1 MGDSAAAE
9 QSSCAH
15 AACVSDLTLATWE
28 TARTYLRI
36 ILSDSMKSGTDSVP
50 LSNIKRIFRSQF
62 STELSETSLGHSKL
76 SELLQ
81 DAKLSD
87 ICTVRLLEQGYFVV
101 PQFSLTENT
110 SADATATRWSDF
122 AYTPSL
128 MDMTS
133 QPFSFAQAE
142 RVVFCLDEPPN
153 MDEVSSEDDSTVLSC
168 PDDLL
173 CLDETV
179 LAEAAQE

>member
-1 MGDSAAAE
+1 MGNANCLSSQVIRLVKCVTLCNWQSHSKVKDSAAAE

-15 AACVSDLTLATWE
+15 AACVSDLTQATWE
-28 TARTYLRI
+28 KARTYLRI

-81 DAKLSD
+81 DSKLSD

-101 PQFSLTENT
+101 PQFSLTT
-110 SADATATRWSDF
+110 AAD
-122 AYTPSL
+122 
-128 MDMTS
+128 
-133 QPFSFAQAE
+133 
-142 RVVFCLDEPPN
+142 
-153 MDEVSSEDDSTVLSC
+153 
-168 PDDLL
+168 
-173 CLDETV
+173 
-179 LAEAAQE
+179 